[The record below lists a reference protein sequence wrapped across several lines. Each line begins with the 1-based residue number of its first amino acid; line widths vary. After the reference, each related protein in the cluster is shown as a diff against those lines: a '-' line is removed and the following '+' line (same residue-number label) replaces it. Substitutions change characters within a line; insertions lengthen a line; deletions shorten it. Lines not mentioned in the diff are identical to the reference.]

1 MSLYTEETKFKA
13 IQMANLAFVQPSS
26 FNFDKNLPT
35 LAIPLNKPISRRK
48 NFSPE
53 EDKLL
58 TDLVCKF
65 GSKKWSTI
73 AQYFKYRTARQ
84 CRERYNNYLA
94 PSVFKGQWMKEED
107 DLLYEK
113 YKEIGPKWSKMKV
126 FFNNRSP
133 NLLKNRWKYFVSKYY
148 PPIQPKQEKDEQE
161 ENDNKNND
169 DSQSPKKENE
179 SDVAQLNKFQ
189 TISLT
194 EKEKIQDDFKVLC
207 DIRVNQPNLFMS
219 LNDFEE
225 IYTFPYLPQFPIQV
239 NEPKTEEIGLYSIDY
254 NLP

>member
-1 MSLYTEETKFKA
+1 MALFADESKIKA
-13 IQMANLAFVQPSS
+13 FQMANLTLLP
-26 FNFDKNLPT
+26 NLPI
-35 LAIPLNKPISRRK
+35 LQSSVIPINNKPLIRRK

-94 PSVFKGQWMKEED
+94 PTVFKGQWLKEED

-113 YKEIGPKWSKMKV
+113 YKEIGPKWSKMKS

-148 PPIQPKQEKDEQE
+148 PQIEKNEQIE
-161 ENDNKNND
+161 KIDININPQNEDSKKCQKNEDKNND
-169 DSQSPKKENE
+169 AS
-179 SDVAQLNKFQ
+179 
-189 TISLT
+189 
-194 EKEKIQDDFKVLC
+194 QDDFQILC
-207 DIRVNQPNLFMS
+207 DIKVNQQNLFMS
-219 LNDFEE
+219 LTDFEE
-225 IYTFPYLPQFPIQV
+225 IYTYPYLPQPK
-239 NEPKTEEIGLYSIDY
+239 NEDVGLYQIDF
-254 NLP
+254 NNP